1 MSGQPVFT
9 IRMAEKKIP
18 AAIVYKNFSGSNV
31 TDSGMMDT
39 PGMPAIKLLSGL
51 FVAVVV
57 AAIVLALLIVILP
70 SDLFLALSNY
80 LQILVAFAGAL
91 VLLCAWHRA
100 GRQKALLW
108 AGAGFGIW
116 GLANSA
122 WYVSTFLGFR
132 NLVFPS
138 AIDIGLI
145 LGLLLTACGLWT
157 SLTVG
162 KPVRAIIA
170 TILIVSLSVPAL
182 MLTTPVFSLPAGLVT
197 YGYFAVSGLLIAG
210 GLSIRSGGRRLIA
223 IGTVL
228 LGVSFMIYPLREIFL
243 VTNPLLAVIG
253 PFVCAG
259 FALIVLGLLPFSEG
273 APAAR
278 T

>member
-1 MSGQPVFT
+1 
-9 IRMAEKKIP
+9 
-18 AAIVYKNFSGSNV
+18 
-31 TDSGMMDT
+31 MDT

-91 VLLCAWHRA
+91 VLLGSWHRA
-100 GRQKALLW
+100 GRPKTLLW

-259 FALIVLGLLPFSEG
+259 FALIVLGLLPVSEG